1 MKQLPL
7 SLEYLSQ
14 LPATARRQEISAIH
28 QERQQWVNQPKK
40 GFLRYRNPYEALT
53 HFTARTVDCTGDT
66 VIIGGPDELS
76 GSDQAQVKAA
86 MRAFMPWRKG
96 PFSVFGIDID
106 AEWRSERKW
115 QRLLPM
121 LPDLEGKIIADI
133 GCNNGYYM
141 FRMAP
146 YRPKLVLGLEPSMQ
160 HYYCFKALNSMARQ
174 EALHIDLLGVEHLS
188 LFPDCFD
195 VLFLMGIIYHR
206 ASPIDVLRDCYQALR
221 PGGTLLLESQ
231 AIPGEAPI
239 ALFPDKTYAK
249 VPGTYFIPTGHCLQ
263 LWMEKAGFDQV
274 ELFCQHPMSAE
285 EQRSTEWMTF
295 ESYRDFIDPQ
305 NPALTVEGYPAPHRV
320 FLRGSKKATSG

>member
-1 MKQLPL
+1 MPATPD
-7 SLEYLSQ
+7 YLSQ
-14 LPATARRQEISAIH
+14 LPGTACHQAILALH
-28 QERQQWVNQPKK
+28 QERQHWINQPKK
-40 GFLRYRNPYEALT
+40 GFLRYRRPYEALAPFVAQ
-53 HFTARTVDCTGDT
+53 HVDCSGDS
-66 VIIGGPDELS
+66 VIIGSADELNAEE
-76 GSDQAQVKAA
+76 QAQVRAA
-86 MRAFMPWRKG
+86 MQTFMPWRKG

-121 LPDLEGKIIADI
+121 LPALEGKIIADI

-160 HYYCFKALNSMARQ
+160 HYYCFKTLNSMARQ
-174 EALHIDLLGVEHLS
+174 EMLHIDLLGVEHLS

-206 ASPIDVLRDCYQALR
+206 ASPIDVLRDIYQALR
-221 PGGTLLLESQ
+221 PGGCLLLESQ

-249 VPGTYFIPTGHCLQ
+249 VPGTYFVPTGHCLR

-274 ELFCQHPMSAE
+274 ELFCQHPMSSE
-285 EQRSTEWMTF
+285 EQRSTAWMTF
-295 ESYRDFIDPQ
+295 ESYKDFI
-305 NPALTVEGYPAPHRV
+305 NPADPLLTVEGYPAPSRV
-320 FLRGSKKATSG
+320 FLRGWKKGTSS

>member
-1 MKQLPL
+1 MPSSIDYL
-7 SLEYLSQ
+7 SL
-14 LPATARRQEISAIH
+14 LPETARRQEILSLH
-28 QERQQWVNQPKK
+28 QERQQWINQQKK
-40 GFLRYRNPYEALT
+40 GFLRYRTPCESLAP
-53 HFTARTVDCTGDT
+53 FAARTVDCTGDT
-66 VIIGGPDELS
+66 VIIGGPDELN
-76 GSDQAQVKAA
+76 SDEQAQVREA

-121 LPDLEGKIIADI
+121 LPDLKDKIIADI

-174 EALHIDLLGVEHLS
+174 DALHIDLLGVEHLS

-206 ASPIDVLRDCYQALR
+206 ASPIDVLRDIYQALR

-249 VPGTYFIPTGHCLQ
+249 VPGTYFIPTGHCLH
-263 LWMEKAGFDQV
+263 LWMEKAGFDEV
-274 ELFCQHPMSAE
+274 ELFCQHPMSSE
-285 EQRSTEWMTF
+285 EQRSTEWMAF
-295 ESYRDFIDPQ
+295 ESYSDFIDPR

-320 FLRGSKKATSG
+320 FLRGRKKAISC